1 MTHYHDYKCAI
12 CTLKTL
18 TEFLNYIS
26 KSGYKLI
33 SVTETAHGSSSC
45 YTLFYD
51 IRPEDD

>member
-1 MTHYHDYKCAI
+1 MKHYHDYKCEI

-33 SVTETAHGSSSC
+33 SVTETSYGSSSC
-45 YTLFYD
+45 YTLFND
-51 IRPEDD
+51 IRPEDE